1 MKKREKSF
9 FEHRG
14 YISYLTSLLLGDGFL
29 RIYRRVWKALRPTL
43 WLRRI
48 LRLFVWL
55 VLLIESG
62 VLFLML
68 SLALLLLVPSVAFL
82 LLVLL
87 PSILR
92 ARARICAYLLPRLR
106 GKPLVLLRSA
116 RAEGLSAR
124 LRRDGYHVLL
134 VGTGRGSLCRAR
146 VLKDGCLEIPPLLY
160 FSLRQRLLFCASRVI
175 CLEFFENDL
184 ANMPPSVL

>member
-14 YISYLTSLLLGDGFL
+14 YVSYLTSLLLGDGFL
-29 RIYRRVWKALRPTL
+29 RIYRRVWRALRPTL

-68 SLALLLLVPSVAFL
+68 SLALLLLVPSVQ
-82 LLVLL
+82 LL
-87 PSILR
+87 PKL
-92 ARARICAYLLPRLR
+92 YLNRQSNLQKVDSRFEQFLYQQ
-106 GKPLVLLRSA
+106 KCLL
-116 RAEGLSAR
+116 
-124 LRRDGYHVLL
+124 
-134 VGTGRGSLCRAR
+134 
-146 VLKDGCLEIPPLLY
+146 
-160 FSLRQRLLFCASRVI
+160 
-175 CLEFFENDL
+175 
-184 ANMPPSVL
+184 